1 MDISWLSLSLLSREG
16 LCFYSW
22 SDGNRRHTEGGG
34 GGSSSS
40 SMSSPKENVSES
52 ESSIT
57 FFTVFFGSE
66 ISLKDSVI
74 DLLTGTE
81 ETTKLRFTLQFILSL
96 FNFLIGEKED
106 LGNTDGPSFLSGD
119 GDIEKLNLLIVLSLF
134 FILKNA

>member
-1 MDISWLSLSLLSREG
+1 MDISWLSLSSLSREG

-66 ISLKDSVI
+66 KDSVI